1 MSASVGDTIKMFGID
16 EILFFQSD
24 EKYTRVV
31 TAATKPM
38 CASR

>member
-1 MSASVGDTIKMFGID
+1 VGDTIKMFSID
-16 EILFFQSD
+16 DVLFFQSD

-31 TAATKPM
+31 TATTRPM